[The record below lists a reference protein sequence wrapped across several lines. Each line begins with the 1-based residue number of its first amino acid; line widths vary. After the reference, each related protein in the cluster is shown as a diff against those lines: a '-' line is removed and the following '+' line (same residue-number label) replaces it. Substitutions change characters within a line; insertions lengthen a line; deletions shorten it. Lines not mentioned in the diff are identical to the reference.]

1 MPALESNIFDALKCD
16 YKQYT
21 NFVETGTF
29 LGETIYSVEPLFKK
43 LYTIEVKEEFYQ
55 KHINSYKGDKINF
68 YLGDSGKVLGDIIPE
83 ISGKTIFFLDGHYS
97 AGITG
102 TAEKHVPLYEELTH
116 IMNLFKEEAVIIV
129 DDLTMFGRGPN
140 TTGTTCN
147 WEDINIKGVM
157 SIVEPRVS
165 DRYLFPSSQA
175 KNDRLIL
182 HLKAVE

>member
-1 MPALESNIFDALKCD
+1 MPALESTIFNAIKFDRN
-16 YKQYT
+16 QYT

-55 KHINSYKGDKINF
+55 NHVDRYKGDKIKF
-68 YLGDSGKVLGDIIPE
+68 YLGDSGEVLGKVIPE

-102 TAEKHVPLYEELTH
+102 TGEKHVPLYEELTH
-116 IMNLFKEEAVIIV
+116 IMTLFKEEAVIII

-140 TTGTTCN
+140 TTGTSCD
-147 WEDINIKGVM
+147 WEDISVKGV
-157 SIVEPRVS
+157 VNLVTPRLT
-165 DRYLFPSSQA
+165 DRYTLPSSQA

-182 HLKAVE
+182 HLKALD

>member
-1 MPALESNIFDALKCD
+1 MPALESSIFNAIQCD
-16 YKQYT
+16 LTQYS

-29 LGETIYSVEPLFKK
+29 LGETIYSVEPFFNK
-43 LYTIEVKEEFYQ
+43 LYTIEVKEEFYRN
-55 KHINSYKGDKINF
+55 HIEKYKGDKIKF

-102 TAEKHVPLYEELTH
+102 TGEKHVPLYEELTH
-116 IMNLFKEEAVIIV
+116 IMTLFKEDAVIII

-140 TTGTTCN
+140 TTGTSCD
-147 WEDINIKGVM
+147 WEDISIKGV
-157 SIVEPRVS
+157 INLVTPRLTN
-165 DRYLFPSSQA
+165 RYTLPSSQA

-182 HLKAVE
+182 HLKALD